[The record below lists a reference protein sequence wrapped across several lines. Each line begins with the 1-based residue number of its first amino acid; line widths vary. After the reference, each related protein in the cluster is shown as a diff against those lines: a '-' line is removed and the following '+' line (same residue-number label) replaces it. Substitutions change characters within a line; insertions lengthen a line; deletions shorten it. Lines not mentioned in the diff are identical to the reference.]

1 MSPANTIHSQSASTD
16 PLEIAEPA
24 HEVVAKLS

>member
-16 PLEIAEPA
+16 LLEIAE
-24 HEVVAKLS
+24 HVYEVVAKLS